1 MWIMSFFPVY
11 AAHII
16 VAAGII
22 GVLITSLPIIWNIL
36 PSVSLYKLPIQ
47 IISIL
52 ALMFGVYIEGGNTK
66 DAEWKAKA
74 AALELKVS
82 QAETKAAKVNT
93 VVETKLIT
101 KKQIVKQKGVTIT
114 EYIEREVVKYD
125 TTCPIPVEVIRS
137 HNAAAM
143 NDLLL
148 LVPTDTHNALAVP
161 TIKLAPKHE

>member
-1 MWIMSFFPVY
+1 MSFFPVY